1 MLLRSSNAKKLPKT
15 LASQDRLEGGGAR
28 GRVQRRRRQVPVAGR
43 LECGNRHRSAGA
55 RRRLEVRHV
64 VLLFPLHAPVLEP
77 DLDLALAEVQH
88 VRDLDPAAP
97 RQVAVEVEL
106 LFQFERLVS
115 RVRGPRS
122 LAVRPVA
129 FHCDRRTHTQPTFAI
144 TTALSSVYTIQP
156 VVKAVEQPAAS
167 SKQTFNRLFSRF
179 DNQLNVCLHD
189 AARCSNR
196 PPVEQPVVQPVGCFC
211 TRYNSLFNRLF
222 TSLTTGCIM

>member
-15 LASQDRLEGGGAR
+15 LTSQDRLEGGGGR

-43 LECGNRHRSAGA
+43 LECAYGRGNRHRSAGA

-106 LFQFERLVS
+106 FLQFERLVS

-129 FHCDRRTHTQPTFAI
+129 FHCTHTTDICHHHGLKP
-144 TTALSSVYTIQP
+144 
-156 VVKAVEQPAAS
+156 
-167 SKQTFNRLFSRF
+167 R
-179 DNQLNVCLHD
+179 LHD
-189 AARCSNR
+189 K
-196 PPVEQPVVQPVGCFC
+196 
-211 TRYNSLFNRLF
+211 
-222 TSLTTGCIM
+222 TGCQTG